1 MRRALLLP
9 LTLLCPFDAPAQA
22 TERDSALKLPD
33 VLISENREVQPRAE
47 SSSASTVFTRADID
61 RLQPSGIV
69 DLLARVPGVQV
80 AQSGGRGS
88 LPGIFVRGL
97 QASQTLVLVD
107 GVRIANATSADSNL
121 QYLSV
126 DQIERVEVLRGSRS
140 VIHGAD
146 AMGGVIQIFTRRA
159 DEQGTQ
165 GRIGLSTGSNQRW
178 QRSIG
183 VSGAHQQT
191 RFALGASLDE
201 STGIDRTRRSF
212 DSDADHDAY
221 RNRSLTLNFSH
232 QFSEG
237 LEAGFSAMDS
247 QGKNEYDNP
256 FGRFD
261 PNTFASVGQRPYS
274 DFQLSNVAA
283 FVENRPSDTWKSRL
297 ELGHSENRETSAD
310 TLSSEG
316 SVFNTYRNSLS
327 WQNTLRLD
335 SANSLL
341 AGVDL
346 SQDRVA
352 SSTAF
357 EQDSRWNRAL
367 FLQHSYQ
374 GELFATQVGW
384 RHDQNQQYG
393 GQGTWSAA
401 MTWFAGADDD
411 VVLSY
416 SEGFRA
422 PTFNDLY
429 YPDFSNPNLKP
440 EHSRTYELQWRSR
453 VGESTQLETSV
464 YRTELRDAIV
474 LDTDYRPQNIGAAR
488 VNGFESAL
496 RQQWLGWDSNLSLA
510 LIDPRDRDTGHTLSR
525 RARRTASLDLDRHF
539 DRLGLGLTWQA
550 VSTSYNDAANQQP
563 IGGYA
568 LLGLRGSWQATPELV
583 LNVKVDNLFDRQYSR
598 TLYSFDGASYG
609 YREEGRAWMLGFSW
623 TPAL

>member
-1 MRRALLLP
+1 MRCALLLP
-9 LTLLCPFDAPAQA
+9 VLLLCPIKAIAQPL
-22 TERDSALKLPD
+22 ERDSALKLPD

-256 FGRFD
+256 FGRFN
-261 PNTFASVGQRPYS
+261 PSTFASVGQRPYS
-274 DFQLSNVAA
+274 EFQLSNVAA

-316 SVFNTYRNSLS
+316 SVFNTYRDSLS

-357 EQDSRWNRAL
+357 EQGSRWNRAL

-422 PTFNDLY
+422 PPFNDLY

-568 LLGLRGSWQATPELV
+568 LLGLRGSWQATPELA

>member
-9 LTLLCPFDAPAQA
+9 LTLLCPFDAPAHA
-22 TERDSALKLPD
+22 AERDTALKLPD
-33 VLISENREVQPRAE
+33 VLISENRDVQPRAE

-61 RLQPSGIV
+61 RLQPSGV
-69 DLLARVPGVQV
+69 ADLLARVPGVQV

-126 DQIERVEVLRGSRS
+126 DQVERVEVLRGSRS

-159 DEQGTQ
+159 DEEGMQA
-165 GRIGLSTGSNQRW
+165 RLGLSLGSDHRW

-183 VSGAHQQT
+183 LSGANQQT

-201 STGIDRTRRSF
+201 TDGIDRTHHSF
-212 DSDADHDAY
+212 ASDADHDAY
-221 RNRSLTLNFSH
+221 RNRSFNLSLSH
-232 QFSEG
+232 QFDEN

-247 QGKNEYDNP
+247 QGKSEYDNP

-261 PNTFASVGQRPYS
+261 TDTFTSAGQRPYS
-274 DFQLSNVAA
+274 NFQLSNVAA
-283 FVENRPSDTWKSRL
+283 FVQARPSEAWKSRL

-310 TLSSEG
+310 TLSNEG
-316 SVFNTYRNSLS
+316 SVFNTYRDSLS

-335 SANSLL
+335 PANSLL
-341 AGVDL
+341 GGIDL

-367 FLQHSYQ
+367 FVQHSYL
-374 GELFATQVGW
+374 GETFATQVGL
-384 RHDQNQQYG
+384 RHDQNQQFG
-393 GQGTWSAA
+393 GQSTWSAA
-401 MTWFAGADDD
+401 LTWFAGPDDD
-411 VVLSY
+411 VLLSY

-429 YPDFSNPNLKP
+429 YPDFSNPSLKP
-440 EHSRTYELQWRSR
+440 EHSSTYELQWRSR
-453 VGESTQLETSV
+453 IGESTELETSI
-464 YRTELRDAIV
+464 YRTGLRDAIV
-474 LDTDYRPQNIGAAR
+474 LDSDYRPQNIGAAR

-510 LIDPRDRDTGHTLSR
+510 MIDPRDRDTGHTLSR
-525 RARRTASLDLDRHF
+525 RARRTASLDLDRRF
-539 DRLGLGLTWQA
+539 ERLGLGLTWQA
-550 VSTSYNDAANQQP
+550 VSASYNDAANQQA

-568 LLGLRGSWQATPELV
+568 LLGLRGSWQATPELT
-583 LNVKVDNLFDRQYSR
+583 LNMKIDNLFDRQYSR

-623 TPAL
+623 MPSL

>member
-9 LTLLCPFDAPAQA
+9 LTLLCPFDVPAQA
-22 TERDSALKLPD
+22 IERDSALKLPD

-401 MTWFAGADDD
+401 ITWFAGADDD
-411 VVLSY
+411 MVLSY

-453 VGESTQLETSV
+453 LGESTQLETSV
-464 YRTELRDAIV
+464 YRTELRDAIM

-510 LIDPRDRDTGHTLSR
+510 LINPRDRDTGHTLSR

-568 LLGLRGSWQATPELV
+568 LLGLRGSWQTTPELV

>member
-9 LTLLCPFDAPAQA
+9 LTLLCPFDVPAHA

-121 QYLSV
+121 QYLAV

-146 AMGGVIQIFTRRA
+146 GMGGVIQIFTRRA
-159 DEQGTQ
+159 GEQAMQ
-165 GRIGLSTGSNQRW
+165 GRLGLSVGSDQRW

-183 VSGAHQQT
+183 ASGANQQT

-201 STGIDRTRRSF
+201 SDGIDRTHHSF
-212 DSDADHDAY
+212 DSDSDHDAY
-221 RNRSLTLNFSH
+221 RNRSVNLSLSH
-232 QFSEG
+232 QFNER

-247 QGKNEYDNP
+247 QGKSEYDNP

-261 PNTFASVGQRPYS
+261 PSTFTSVGQRPYS

-283 FVENRPSDTWKSRL
+283 FVQARPSDAWQSRL

-310 TLSSEG
+310 TLSNDG
-316 SVFNTYRNSLS
+316 SVFNTYRDSLT
-327 WQNTLRLD
+327 WQNTVRLD
-335 SANSLL
+335 AANSLL
-341 AGVDL
+341 AGADL

-352 SSTAF
+352 SSTSF

-367 FLQHSYQ
+367 FVQHSYQ
-374 GELFATQVGW
+374 GEMFATQVGV

-393 GQGTWSAA
+393 GQSTFSAA
-401 MTWFAGADDD
+401 MTWFAGTEDD
-411 VVLSY
+411 VVFSY

-453 VGESTQLETSV
+453 IGEGTQLETSV

-474 LDTDYRPQNIGAAR
+474 LDRDYRPQNIGAAR
-488 VNGFESAL
+488 VSGVESAL

-510 LIDPRDRDTGHTLSR
+510 VIDPRDRDTGHTLSR

-598 TLYSFDGASYG
+598 TLYSFEGASYG
-609 YREEGRAWMLGFSW
+609 YREEGRAWVLGFSW

>member
-1 MRRALLLP
+1 MRQALLLP

-69 DLLARVPGVQV
+69 DLLGRVPGVQV

-316 SVFNTYRNSLS
+316 SVFNTYRDSLS

-335 SANSLL
+335 STNSLL

-357 EQDSRWNRAL
+357 EQDNRWNRAL
-367 FLQHSYQ
+367 FLQRSYQ

-453 VGESTQLETSV
+453 LGESTQLETSV

-568 LLGLRGSWQATPELV
+568 LLGLRGSWQATPKLV

>member
-9 LTLLCPFDAPAQA
+9 LTLLCPFDVPAQA

-33 VLISENREVQPRAE
+33 VLISENRDVQSRAE

-61 RLQPSGIV
+61 RLQPSGVV

-97 QASQTLVLVD
+97 QSSQTLVLVD

-159 DEQGTQ
+159 DEAGAQ
-165 GRIGLSTGSNQRW
+165 GRVGMGMGSNQRW
-178 QRSIG
+178 ERSIG
-183 VSGAHQQT
+183 MTGADSQT

-201 STGIDRTRRSF
+201 SQGINRTRQSF

-221 RNRSLTLNFSH
+221 RNRSFTLSVSH

-247 QGKNEYDNP
+247 QGKSEYDNP

-261 PNTFASVGQRPYS
+261 PNTFTSVGQRPYS

-283 FVENRPSDTWKSRL
+283 FVEGRPSDAWKSRL

-310 TLSSEG
+310 TLSNEG
-316 SVFNTYRNSLS
+316 SVFNTYRDSFS

-335 SANSLL
+335 PANSLL
-341 AGVDL
+341 GGVDL

-374 GELFATQVGW
+374 GKTFATQVGW

-393 GQGTWSAA
+393 SQGTWSAA

-411 VVLSY
+411 VLLSY

-429 YPDFSNPNLKP
+429 YPDFSNPRLKP

-453 VGESTQLETSV
+453 IGDSSQLETSV

-474 LDTDYRPQNIGAAR
+474 LDGDYRPQNIGAAR

-496 RQQWLGWDSNLSLA
+496 RQQWLGWDSNLALA
-510 LIDPRDRDTGHTLSR
+510 MIDPRDRDTGHTLSR
-525 RARRTASLDLDRHF
+525 RARRTVSLDLDRHF

-550 VSTSYNDAANQQP
+550 VSNSYNDAANQQLV
-563 IGGYA
+563 GGYA

-623 TPAL
+623 TPTL

>member
-1 MRRALLLP
+1 MRPALLFLT
-9 LTLLCPFDAPAQA
+9 TLLFPIKVIAEPP
-22 TERDSALKLPD
+22 ERNNALKLPD
-33 VLISENREVQPRAE
+33 VLISENRDVQPRSE
-47 SSSASTVFTRADID
+47 SSSASTVFTRDDID
-61 RLQPSGIV
+61 RLQPTGIV

-159 DEQGTQ
+159 GDPGLQ
-165 GRIGLSTGSNQRW
+165 GRVGASMGSNQRW
-178 QRSIG
+178 QRSVG
-183 VSGAHQQT
+183 LAGANLQT
-191 RFALGASLDE
+191 RFALAASLDE
-201 STGIDRTRRSF
+201 SAGINRTHQSF

-221 RNRSLTLNFSH
+221 RDRSFTLSLSH
-232 QFSEG
+232 RVNDD
-237 LEAGFSAMDS
+237 LEAGINAMDS
-247 QGKNEYDNP
+247 QGKSEYDNP

-261 PNTFASVGQRPYS
+261 SNSFTSVGQRPYS

-283 FVENRPSDTWKSRL
+283 FVEARPLNTLKSRL

-310 TLSSEG
+310 TLSNEG
-316 SVFNTYRNSLS
+316 SVFNTYRDSLS
-327 WQNTLRLD
+327 WQNTLHLTP
-335 SANSLL
+335 ANSLL
-341 AGVDL
+341 GGVDL
-346 SQDRVA
+346 SQDQVA
-352 SSTAF
+352 SNTAF

-367 FLQHSYQ
+367 FVQHSFQ
-374 GELFATQVGW
+374 GETFATQVGL

-393 GQGTWSAA
+393 GQNTWSAA
-401 MTWFAGADDD
+401 LTWFAGANDDA
-411 VVLSY
+411 VLSY

-429 YPDFSNPNLKP
+429 YPGFSNPDLKP
-440 EHSRTYELQWRSR
+440 EHSRTVELQWRSR
-453 VGESTQLETSV
+453 IGENTQLETSI

-474 LDTDYRPQNIGAAR
+474 LDSDYLPQNIGAAR

-496 RQQWLGWDSNLSLA
+496 RQRWWGWDSNLSVA
-510 LIDPRDRDTGHTLSR
+510 VIDPRDRDTGHTLTR
-525 RARRTASLDLDRHF
+525 RARRTANLDLDRHF

-550 VSTSYNDAANQQP
+550 ISASYNDAANQQS

-568 LLGLRGSWQATPELV
+568 LLGLRSSWQATPELM
-583 LNVKVDNLFDRQYSR
+583 LSMKVDNLFDRQYSR
-598 TLYSFDGASYG
+598 TLYSFDGSSYG

-623 TPAL
+623 TPTL

>member
-1 MRRALLLP
+1 MRCALLLP
-9 LTLLCPFDAPAQA
+9 VLLLCPIKATAQPL
-22 TERDSALKLPD
+22 ERDSALKLPD

-316 SVFNTYRNSLS
+316 SVFNTYRDSLS

-335 SANSLL
+335 STNSLL

-367 FLQHSYQ
+367 FLQRSYQ

-429 YPDFSNPNLKP
+429 YPDFSTPNLKP

>member
-9 LTLLCPFDAPAQA
+9 FTLLCPFDVPAHA

-33 VLISENREVQPRAE
+33 VLISENREVRPRAE

-69 DLLARVPGVQV
+69 DLLGRVPGVQV

-159 DEQGTQ
+159 DEEGTQ
-165 GRIGLSTGSNQRW
+165 GRIELSTGSNQRW
-178 QRSIG
+178 QRSMG

-201 STGIDRTRRSF
+201 SRGIDRTRGSF

-221 RNRSLTLNFSH
+221 RNRSFTLSFSH

-261 PNTFASVGQRPYS
+261 PSTSTLVGQRPYS

-283 FVENRPSDTWKSRL
+283 FVETRPSDTWKSRL

-310 TLSSEG
+310 TLSTEG
-316 SVFNTYRNSLS
+316 SVFNTYRDSLS

-357 EQDSRWNRAL
+357 EQDSRWNRAV
-367 FLQHSYQ
+367 FVQHSYQ
-374 GELFATQVGW
+374 GELFATQMGW

-429 YPDFSNPNLKP
+429 YPDFSNPNLTP

-474 LDTDYRPQNIGAAR
+474 LDSDYRPQNIGAAR

-510 LIDPRDRDTGHTLSR
+510 VIDPRDRDTGHTLSR